1 MPTPQFWVSRAE
13 ATDTDGLGW
22 VLGFKEITAPTNIR
36 TMIAAL
42 LPAVA
47 FGNKI
52 PLLLPNLPTLR
63 DEWHLVSE
71 FLNSF
76 PHDFVVRQK
85 VHGQTLNWFLV
96 EQFPILAS
104 KHYERTFGK
113 RSAAEIVKD
122 HVLRLTY
129 TADDMA
135 PFARDMG
142 YVGTDGVVKPPI
154 IWNEAERRHLRARL
168 DALYFILYGV
178 NNEDDICYILSTF
191 PIVERADREAFDGVY
206 LTRELILWYKRALEA
221 RDPEVTCARSRSNPP
236 RQDARRLVRWNV
248 LAGTYVICVKR
259 ALSDRAARP
268 AERAAPAGFR
278 RSFATPFDGRS

>member
-1 MPTPQFWVSRAE
+1 MPLYEGKMVQAFDHRAADVVINPKNVHRPALQEALSEKEHTDPSRVPTPQFWVSRAE

-71 FLNSF
+71 FNSF

-221 RDPEVTCARSRSNPP
+221 RDPKSLAPEAEVI
-236 RQDARRLVRWNV
+236 RLAKTR
-248 LAGTYVICVKR
+248 G
-259 ALSDRAARP
+259 D
-268 AERAAPAGFR
+268 
-278 RSFATPFDGRS
+278 